1 MVLVE
6 FKFKGDNRQYQIN
19 VSCFYLTRLR
29 FTRALF
35 KIANVERS
43 FYPDHEDEEYL

>member
-6 FKFKGDNRQYQIN
+6 FKFKGSNRHYKLE
-19 VSCFYLTRLR
+19 VSFFYLTRLR